1 MKSLL
6 RIIPV
11 MAATLVLFSMPA
23 LSDDGTMGQKSEVG
37 QEAQKDECLLVAK
50 NCSSD
55 SIDAR
60 VDRLKTEISRGSA
73 VYSDEELN
81 QLRRELN
88 DAYKFQ
94 KINNN
99 VFPPVVL

>member
-1 MKSLL
+1 MKSLV

-11 MAATLVLFSMPA
+11 VAATLLIFSMPS
-23 LSDDGTMGQKSEVG
+23 LSDEGTMGQKSAVG
-37 QEAQKDECLLVAK
+37 QGVQKDECLLVAK

-60 VDRLKTEISRGSA
+60 VNRLETEISKGSA
-73 VYSDEELN
+73 VYSDQELN
-81 QLRRELN
+81 QLQRELN
-88 DAYKFQ
+88 EAYKFQ

-99 VFPPVVL
+99 VFPPVAL